1 MVTRWRRSVDLIR
14 RALPFDEW
22 PAEDQRLWNEAIL
35 PGDLFT
41 DAGPADHWRPATQK
55 SYQYAYGRWLRFL
68 ACRHP
73 ELLEQAPSE
82 RLKRRKVL
90 EYVDLLKD
98 QKLNPTTIWGY
109 INDLNNVAY
118 RLMPNHNWD
127 WLRQI
132 ANRLHLTVRP
142 RPYLETQLVPIQELY
157 QTGLSLIE
165 QSQSSKPRRPSC
177 IHVDY
182 RDGLM
187 IALLASMP
195 VRLQNFANI
204 EIGRHLLKS
213 PEGYS
218 LIFSEDEVKNLQHIE
233 VEVYEPLVPIID
245 RYLTVHRRH
254 LLGDTEAA
262 TLWVSKIG
270 KPLKHN
276 HVSERITKVTRREL
290 GKPITPH
297 MFRHCAATSIA
308 ETSPDLARII
318 RPLLAHTTAAT
329 GERYYNRA
337 SVLKASQRH
346 TGALQSIRDSLS
358 EFDINEVA

>member
-1 MVTRWRRSVDLIR
+1 MVKRSRESVDLIR

-22 PAEDQRLWNEAIL
+22 PPEDQRLWNEATRT
-35 PGDLFT
+35 GDLFT
-41 DAGPADHWRPATQK
+41 DAGAAANWRPATLK
-55 SYQYAYGRWLRFL
+55 SYQYAHGRWLRFV
-68 ACRHP
+68 ARHHP

-82 RLKRRKVL
+82 RLNRRNVL
-90 EYVDLLKD
+90 EYVDTLKD

-109 INDLNNVAY
+109 INELNNVAY
-118 RLMPNHNWD
+118 RLMPDREWD

-142 RPYLETQLVPIQELY
+142 RPYLETQLVSIQELY
-157 QTGLSLIE
+157 QAGLTLIE
-165 QSQSSKPRRPSC
+165 QSQSSKPRRRSC

-204 EIGRHLLKS
+204 EIGRHLVKT

-218 LIFSEDEVKNLQHIE
+218 LIFPEDEVKNRQHIE

-245 RYLTVHRRH
+245 RYLTIHRPE
-254 LLGDTEAA
+254 LLAGNQTEY
-262 TLWVSKIG
+262 LWVSKAG
-270 KPLKHN
+270 QRVLDH
-276 HVSERITKVTRREL
+276 HVSKRVTKVTLREL
-290 GKPITPH
+290 GKPISPH
-297 MFRHCAATSIA
+297 LFRHCAATSIA
-308 ETSPDLARII
+308 EASPELARII

-337 SVLKASQRH
+337 SVLRASQRH
-346 TGALQSIRDSLS
+346 TDALQGIRDSLS
-358 EFDINEVA
+358 ELDMDEVA